1 MTKAQRPQREQD
13 PRVRRSVALA
23 LGGAVLLVASALG
36 MAGLRLEQYH
46 LAYRL
51 DQIRTERGRLE
62 RTLRELE
69 VEVATLRS
77 PARVETRARQL
88 GLVSPAREQLVL
100 AREFVPAGR
109 GLAAADRARAEAR
122 LR

>member
-13 PRVRRSVALA
+13 PRVRRLVALA

-100 AREFVPAGR
+100 AREFVPAGT

>member
-13 PRVRRSVALA
+13 PRVRRLVALA

-88 GLVSPAREQLVL
+88 GLISPAREQLVL
-100 AREFVPAGR
+100 AREFVPAGT

>member
-1 MTKAQRPQREQD
+1 MTTAQRPQREQD
-13 PRVRRSVALA
+13 PRVRRAVALA
-23 LGGAVLLVASALG
+23 LSGAVLLVTTALG
-36 MAGLRLEQYH
+36 LAGLRLEQYH

-62 RTLRELE
+62 RRLRELE

-77 PARVETRARQL
+77 PGRVEGRARQL
-88 GLVSPAREQLVL
+88 GLVSPAREQLLL
-100 AREFVPAGR
+100 AREYVPAGT

>member
-1 MTKAQRPQREQD
+1 MKAQRPQREQD

-23 LGGAVLLVASALG
+23 LGGAVLLVTSALG
-36 MAGLRLEQYH
+36 LAGLRLEQYH

-51 DQIRTERGRLE
+51 DQIRGERGRLE

-77 PARVETRARQL
+77 PARVQTRARQL
-88 GLVSPAREQLVL
+88 GLVSPGPEQTFL
-100 AREFVPAGR
+100 AREYVPAGT
-109 GLAAADRARAEAR
+109 GLAAADRARAEAH

>member
-1 MTKAQRPQREQD
+1 MTTAQRPQREQD

-23 LGGAVLLVASALG
+23 LSGAVLLVTAALG
-36 MAGLRLEQYH
+36 IAGLRLEQYH

-51 DQIRTERGRLE
+51 DHVRTERGRLE

-77 PARVETRARQL
+77 PARVESRARQL
-88 GLVSPAREQLVL
+88 GLVSPAREQLLL
-100 AREFVPAGR
+100 AREYVPAGT

>member
-100 AREFVPAGR
+100 AREFVPAGT

>member
-1 MTKAQRPQREQD
+1 MKAQRPQREQD
-13 PRVRRSVALA
+13 PRVRRAVALA
-23 LGGAVLLVASALG
+23 LAGAVLMVTSALG
-36 MAGLRLEQYH
+36 LAGLRVEQYR

-51 DQIRTERGRLE
+51 DEIRTERARLE

-69 VEVATLRS
+69 IEVATLRS
-77 PARVETRARQL
+77 PARVEIRARQL
-88 GLVSPAREQLVL
+88 GLVRPGPEQLLL
-100 AREFVPAGR
+100 AREYVPAGT

>member
-1 MTKAQRPQREQD
+1 MTTGQRPQREQD

-23 LGGAVLLVASALG
+23 LGGAVLLVAGALG
-36 MAGLRLEQYH
+36 IAGLRLEQYH

-88 GLVSPAREQLVL
+88 GLVSPAREQLLL
-100 AREFVPAGR
+100 AREYVPAGT